1 MGGYLSLLSMS
12 IPDVQQLVTEG
23 IELHQKWVGA
33 EPYYT
38 QAVVRKGFQIA
49 T

>member
-1 MGGYLSLLSMS
+1 MLILEAHK
-12 IPDVQQLVTEG
+12 LVTEG

-33 EPYYT
+33 EPYFT
-38 QAVVRKGFQIA
+38 QAAARKGFLMA